1 MPIHWNKYGSL
12 LHCSVS
18 NYRLLTCL
26 SISLLPPFFLLT
38 KQLVALF
45 PVSKIWAKKNAGG
58 GKEQVAKL
66 VDDTY
71 RSVLAT
77 TLLIIFSSS
86 FCMLQM
92 HAVT

>member
-45 PVSKIWAKKNAGG
+45 PVSKMWAKKNAG

-92 HAVT
+92 HTVT